1 MGSSL
6 SPLDFLIGP
15 GTKNPAPAA
24 SAAQGPQTTPAQGT
38 APASPLAALP
48 GYNDALAQQT
58 SGFIQNNLG
67 KAKTPHDYMLEAM
80 GIAPGQED
88 TKTKKDKFLHR
99 LGIIGQV
106 LAGRNFANEGAEIRY
121 HASTTPAVYWRDA

>member
-67 KAKTPHDYMLEAM
+67 KAKSEERK
-80 GIAPGQED
+80 Q
-88 TKTKKDKFLHR
+88 KKINEERKIR
-99 LGIIGQV
+99 KREEV
-106 LAGRNFANEGAEIRY
+106 GRCGR
-121 HASTTPAVYWRDA
+121 